1 MNRVIALDLLRF
13 LAALSVVLYHY
24 TFAGYKSHMTTM
36 DLQEIGF
43 LFQYGHLGVELFF
56 MISGFVILLSAENKT
71 VSHFVVSRI
80 SRLYPAYWAG
90 VSMTTIVIVLFGAGA
105 FDVSLSQYLFNMTMI
120 QEFFAVRNIDGVY
133 WTLFVE
139 LRFYLLIFLLLFFK
153 QIKFL
158 KYYLLGW
165 SILSLSY
172 WFFPINAYLN
182 YYLISNVAPFFIAG
196 SVFYMAYKNKKF
208 TYLDYLILLLSFVSA
223 FMYVEQ
229 KLLRMGQAYE
239 HSFSVSIA
247 MAIIILYYLIFFIVS
262 KRAFSIEKDKKI
274 FMMMGAVTY
283 PLYLVHQD
291 IGFIIF
297 NHLDGTVNKYIL
309 LVATILLMLLL
320 SYAIHMTV
328 EKKVGRKMKTR
339 MFRFVD
345 GVMLRIKR

>member
-1 MNRVIALDLLRF
+1 MNRVIVLDLLRF
-13 LAALSVVLYHY
+13 FAALSVVLYHY

-56 MISGFVILLSAENKT
+56 MISGFVILLSTENRT

-80 SRLYPAYWAG
+80 TRLYPAYWAG
-90 VSMTTIVIVLFGAGA
+90 VSLTSVVIILFGIGV
-105 FDVSLSQYLFNMTMI
+105 FDVSLSQYLYNMTMI
-120 QEFFAVRNIDGVY
+120 QEFFAVRNIDNVY

-139 LRFYLLIFLLLFFK
+139 LRFYLLIFLLMIFRQMKL
-153 QIKFL
+153 L

-172 WFFPINAYLN
+172 WFFPLNAYLN
-182 YYLISNVAPFFIAG
+182 YYLISNVASFFIAG
-196 SVFYMAYKNKKF
+196 SVFYMAYKNQKF
-208 TYLDYLILLLSFVSA
+208 TFLDYVILLLSFISA
-223 FMYVEQ
+223 NMYLDH
-229 KLLRMGQAYE
+229 KLSRMGQAY
-239 HSFSVSIA
+239 HCHFSLSIA
-247 MAIIILYYLIFFIVS
+247 IAIIAMYYLVFFVVS
-262 KRAFSIEKDKKI
+262 KRVLSIEKDKKI

-283 PLYLVHQD
+283 PLYLVHQN
-291 IGFIIF
+291 IGFTIF

-309 LVATILLMLLL
+309 LVATILFMLLL

-328 EKKVGRKMKTR
+328 EKKVGRNMRTK

-345 GVMLRIKR
+345 AVMFRIKR